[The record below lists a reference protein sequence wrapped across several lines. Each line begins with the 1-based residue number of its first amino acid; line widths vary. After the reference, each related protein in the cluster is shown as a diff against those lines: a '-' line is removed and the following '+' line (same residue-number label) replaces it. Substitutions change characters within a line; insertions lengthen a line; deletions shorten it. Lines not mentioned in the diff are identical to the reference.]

1 MLPEA
6 LMPGAGEVPEVVV
19 DPAFEQSGFIYVLYT
34 RQLSGT
40 SPTRQLVRYRAVE
53 ERFAEPAVLIDALP
67 AGPGDTG
74 RLAIGGDQQLYVAL
88 GDTGTEPAQ
97 AASYR
102 GKVLRIALDGT
113 TPVDNPFLSPIFAGG
128 LRQPLT
134 LAWPSESESLWVAD
148 LDSSGT
154 LGITPVTAGSVAPRG
169 SADAALASVESG
181 SGLEVMAVAFAGAV
195 SAAPVFRDL
204 FLTRRQGAF
213 LERWRLDL
221 ETPGRVVA
229 SERLLRDHVPPLID
243 VEASPDGTLY
253 LITDNAGSAGAALL
267 RLTPLLDFPVLTSP
281 GRRIS
286 LESR

>member
-1 MLPEA
+1 
-6 LMPGAGEVPEVVV
+6 
-19 DPAFEQSGFIYVLYT
+19 
-34 RQLSGT
+34 
-40 SPTRQLVRYRAVE
+40 
-53 ERFAEPAVLIDALP
+53 
-67 AGPGDTG
+67 
-74 RLAIGGDQQLYVAL
+74 
-88 GDTGTEPAQ
+88 
-97 AASYR
+97 
-102 GKVLRIALDGT
+102 
-113 TPVDNPFLSPIFAGG
+113 
-128 LRQPLT
+128 
-134 LAWPSESESLWVAD
+134 
-148 LDSSGT
+148 
-154 LGITPVTAGSVAPRG
+154 
-169 SADAALASVESG
+169 
-181 SGLEVMAVAFAGAV
+181 MAVAFAGAV